1 MLRGALRIVVIRVA
15 LGVGMLLPVSAIIF
29 FAVNLLPGDYA
40 TEILGQSATPEAVAR
55 FREALG
61 LNEPAWRR
69 YVDWLSAAAQGDL
82 GNSYGSQE
90 GNPRRVVTI
99 IGQRLGNTFFL
110 AGVTALI
117 AVPLSVGLGIVTALY
132 RNGWVDRVLNSVTL
146 TAISCPEFFMAY
158 ILMLFLSVKF
168 NVFYSLATVDASM
181 PLAARMSRITL
192 PVLTL
197 TLIIAAHMMRMTRTA
212 IVAILSHPYIEMA
225 RCKGL
230 SSAQIVWH
238 HALPNAWAPIVNVI
252 AFSLSYLVV
261 GVVVVEVAFA
271 YPGIGQTMVD
281 AVRARDV
288 PVIQACALIF
298 AATYILLNLLADI
311 VAIATNPKLLY
322 AR

>member
-1 MLRGALRIVVIRVA
+1 MILLRVI
-15 LGVGMLLPVSAIIF
+15 LGLGMLLPVSAIIF
-29 FAVNLLPGDYA
+29 FAVSLLPGDFA
-40 TEILGQSATPEAVAR
+40 TEILGQQATPESVAK
-55 FREALG
+55 FRESLG
-61 LNEPAWRR
+61 LETPVWQR
-69 YVDWLSAAAQGDL
+69 YAEWLAGAVQGDL
-82 GNSYGSQE
+82 GKSYASHEGS
-90 GNPRRVVTI
+90 PRPVIGI
-99 IGQRLGNTFFL
+99 IGERLLNTFFL

-117 AVPLSVGLGIVTALY
+117 AVPLAVGLGIVIALY
-132 RNGWVDRVLNSVTL
+132 RDSWTDRLLNGTTL
-146 TAISCPEFFMAY
+146 TMISCPEFFMAY

-168 NVFYSLATVDASM
+168 NLFYSLAMVDPGMS
-181 PLAARMSRITL
+181 LGARLLRVAL

-197 TLIIAAHMMRMTRTA
+197 TLVITAHMMRMTRTA
-212 IVAILSHPYIEMA
+212 IVSILSHPYIEMA

-230 SSAQIVWH
+230 SPARIILR

-252 AFSLSYLVV
+252 AFNLSYLVV

-298 AATYILLNLLADI
+298 AATYIVFNLAADL
-311 VAIATNPKLLY
+311 VAIATNPRLMY